1 MVSRI
6 YSYQIRMLKKF
17 AGVGKLYTSFQNL
30 NTGGYGVCSNAQA
43 EDFGGVGFDGRQRG
57 LDGW

>member
-1 MVSRI
+1 
-6 YSYQIRMLKKF
+6 MLKKF